1 MSAGEGE
8 GCWTEGC
15 GGCFGRQRN
24 PSRAISIYTMVR
36 VALHYSYIALGKRG
50 TVGEQK
56 GSITNRL
63 VVGKNLLAMSWK
75 FRIFANY
82 LRYGSGRG
90 TGRNKYTENHWRF
103 TEK

>member
-36 VALHYSYIALGKRG
+36 VALHYSYIALGK
-50 TVGEQK
+50 GE
-56 GSITNRL
+56 R
-63 VVGKNLLAMSWK
+63 
-75 FRIFANY
+75 
-82 LRYGSGRG
+82 
-90 TGRNKYTENHWRF
+90 
-103 TEK
+103 